1 MINFVK
7 TIYFFYTCGK
17 IINVYICLN
26 SGKVRVLSLCII
38 MDNNT
43 FSQGVAPGGL
53 REKTEIKLLI
63 CYLLKKLKRSLTRTQ
78 INEILQEYRIANYF
92 EVNTAI
98 SELVS
103 ADQLISNIDNG
114 DELIT
119 LTARA
124 ELDIGLLERDLPRS
138 VKEKTLKSAHMILQR
153 ERIEKESIVE
163 VKALDH
169 GYHVTFTVNDM
180 DTELLKLT
188 VYVADEDQIEISKRN
203 FYNKAC
209 EIYSGIISSLTVE

>member
-1 MINFVK
+1 
-7 TIYFFYTCGK
+7 
-17 IINVYICLN
+17 
-26 SGKVRVLSLCII
+26 

-63 CYLLKKLKRSLTRTQ
+63 CYLLKTLKKPLTRTQ

-103 ADQLISNIDNG
+103 NKQLLSSLTDG
-114 DELIT
+114 DEEIT
-119 LTARA
+119 LTGRA
-124 ELDIGLLERDLPRS
+124 ELDVGLLERDLPRS
-138 VKEKTLKSAHMILQR
+138 VKEKAIKSALKILRR
-153 ERIEKESIVE
+153 ERIEKESIVD
-163 VKALDH
+163 VVALEH
-169 GYHVTFTVNDM
+169 GYHVSFTVKDM

-188 VYVADEDQIEISKRN
+188 VYVADESQIEIAKRN
-203 FYNKAC
+203 FYNNAT
-209 EIYSGIISSLTVE
+209 EIYSGVISSLTVE

>member
-1 MINFVK
+1 
-7 TIYFFYTCGK
+7 
-17 IINVYICLN
+17 
-26 SGKVRVLSLCII
+26 
-38 MDNNT
+38 MDNNI

-63 CYLLKKLKRSLTRTQ
+63 CYLLKTLKRSLTRTQ

-103 ADQLISNIDNG
+103 AEQLISNITDG

-119 LTARA
+119 LTGRA
-124 ELDIGLLERDLPRS
+124 ELDVGLLERDLPRS
-138 VKEKTLKSAHMILQR
+138 VKEKAVKSGLKILQR

-163 VKALDH
+163 VTALDH
-169 GYHVTFTVNDM
+169 GYHVTFIVKDM
-180 DTELLKLT
+180 NTELLKIT
-188 VYVADEDQIEISKRN
+188 VYVADESQIEVAKRN
-203 FYNKAC
+203 FYNNAS
-209 EIYSGIISSLTVE
+209 EICSGVISSLTVE